1 MQPRTKSP
9 EHGWLPDLLYRDGR
23 FESCVAMFANA
34 EGRIQ
39 GFSRSPEDLKAA
51 QRLRHQALLPGLVN
65 AHSHGFQR
73 ALRARTEGRTRA
85 GRDTF
90 WTWRE
95 AMYHAANSLSPEDI
109 YRVARMAFLEML
121 AGGIT
126 TVGEFHY
133 LHHAPGGTPYHNRNL
148 LAEKILCA
156 ARETGLRIALLRTP
170 YSRAGFQKPL
180 DPGQARFMTPN
191 PDDFMS
197 DTEALRASVAQGF
210 SPDRAWVGIAP
221 HSIRAVHLL
230 YIEQVARYAAE
241 SGMVLHMHLAEQP
254 AEIEACQAEFGFS
267 PIELLYEHGI
277 LNERFTAVHAIH
289 VTEQEMDYLAK
300 ARAHICACGT
310 TERNLGDGIAPAER
324 WAAFGI
330 PVCYG
335 SDSNVQ
341 IDLLEDARELEYH
354 LRLEKLERAVLAP
367 NAERE
372 SLSRRLFD
380 SATRMGA
387 ESVGAPTGSL
397 EPGLAADFLTVDLDD
412 LCIAGADAGSLLSH
426 IVFSLERTAIRDIY
440 VGGDPVIQDG
450 RHPLQEEIVREFR
463 ETQQK
468 LWAPA

>member
-1 MQPRTKSP
+1 MTKSP
-9 EHGWLPDLLYRDGR
+9 EQGWLPDFLYRDGR
-23 FESCVAMFANA
+23 FESGVALFANA

-39 GFSRSPEDLKAA
+39 RLSRSPEDLKAA
-51 QRLRHQALLPGLVN
+51 QRLNHQALLPGLVN
-65 AHSHGFQR
+65 AHSHSFQR
-73 ALRARTEGRTRA
+73 ALRARTERRTRA

-121 AGGIT
+121 ASGIT

-133 LHHAPGGTPYHNRNL
+133 LHHAPGGTPYENRNL

-156 ARETGLRIALLRTP
+156 ARETGLRIALLRTA

-180 DPGQARFMTPN
+180 NPGQVRFMTPN
-191 PDDFMS
+191 PDDFIS
-197 DTEALRASVAQGF
+197 DTEALRTSITKGF

-221 HSIRAVHLL
+221 HSIRAVHLP
-230 YIEQVARYAAE
+230 YIERVASYAAQN
-241 SGMVLHMHLAEQP
+241 GLVLHMHVAEQQ
-254 AEIEACQAEFGFS
+254 AEIEACQTEFGLR
-267 PIELLYEHGI
+267 PIELLYEHGV
-277 LNERFTAVHAIH
+277 LSERFTGVHVIH
-289 VTEQEMDYLAK
+289 VNEREIDYLAK
-300 ARAHICACGT
+300 ARAHVCACAT

-324 WAAFGI
+324 WAALSI

-335 SDSNVQ
+335 SDSNIQ
-341 IDLLEDARELEYH
+341 IDLWEDARELEYH

-367 NAERE
+367 DAERE

-380 SATRMGA
+380 SATRVGA
-387 ESVGAPTGSL
+387 ESLGAPAGSL

-412 LCIAGADAGSLLSH
+412 LSIAGADAGSLLSH
-426 IVFSLERTAIRDIY
+426 IVFSLERTAIRQVC
-440 VGGDPVIQDG
+440 VGGEPVIQDG

-468 LWAPA
+468 LWEPA